1 MKAKTLKELIVVVIA
16 LLIISEI
23 FSWLYE
29 VIQSTYGLIIAV
41 VVFAVYTYFG
51 IKARERASTTTL
63 FLMPAL
69 LCSMIPIGIRV
80 YNFFTGETSL
90 ISSIIQSL
98 PFIISFVLPILFLVI
113 IYFNLNAKGENS

>member
-16 LLIISEI
+16 LLIVSEI

-29 VIQSTYGLIIAV
+29 VVQSIYGLIISV

-51 IKARERASTTTL
+51 IKARERASTTML

-80 YNFFTGETSL
+80 YNFFTEETSL
-90 ISSIIQSL
+90 ISSIIQNL
-98 PFIISFVLPILFLVI
+98 PFIISFVLPILLLVI
-113 IYFNLNAKGENS
+113 IYFNLDAKGENS

>member
-16 LLIISEI
+16 LLIVSEI

-29 VIQSTYGLIIAV
+29 VIQSTYSLIIAV

-69 LCSMIPIGIRV
+69 LCSMIPIGFRV
-80 YNFFTGETSL
+80 YNFFTEETTL

>member
-51 IKARERASTTTL
+51 IKAREKASTTTL

-69 LCSMIPIGIRV
+69 LCSIDWNSCIQFFYRRNIF
-80 YNFFTGETSL
+80 NFFNYTK
-90 ISSIIQSL
+90 
-98 PFIISFVLPILFLVI
+98 FAFH
-113 IYFNLNAKGENS
+113 Y